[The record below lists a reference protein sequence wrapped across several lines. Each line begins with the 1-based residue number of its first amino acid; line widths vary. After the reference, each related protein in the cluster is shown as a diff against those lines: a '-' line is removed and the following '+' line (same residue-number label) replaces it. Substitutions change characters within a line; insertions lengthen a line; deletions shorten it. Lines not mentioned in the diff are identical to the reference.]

1 MIVEELP
8 TVELIGMWSAM
19 SGEELVEADI
29 LHSNWS
35 KLTMEKRHREKL
47 ADFNTQ
53 SNWMDSRLLWLIWFS
68 EDPSSLKPYSF

>member
-35 KLTMEKRHREKL
+35 RLTMEKRHREKL
-47 ADFNTQ
+47 ADFNT
-53 SNWMDSRLLWLIWFS
+53 
-68 EDPSSLKPYSF
+68 